1 MSTTWGA
8 EPSDSTRFWRRGL
21 EERIEHSWDTV
32 GMGDS
37 PLGARSRVVRV
48 MVFDFNKSHDDT
60 PHPEAEAL

>member
-1 MSTTWGA
+1 M
-8 EPSDSTRFWRRGL
+8 

-37 PLGARSRVVRV
+37 SLGARSRVVRV

-60 PHPEAEAL
+60 PHPERQRHFNSGKQWRAKKSEASTVE